1 MKNTKLWCTVDALGV
16 IFAIHLSESEIL
28 SREKYFHSYKIFK
41 YQVIP
46 AVLKQEKV
54 GVQIKKW
61 KDVVNTGWLLL
72 NQFSQNYPPFPT
84 IFSDPSLNCIKTL
97 VHTYICLNIWV

>member
-1 MKNTKLWCTVDALGV
+1 MKNTKIWFTIDALGV

-28 SREKYFHSYKIFK
+28 SRKKYLHSYKIFK

-54 GVQIKKW
+54 GVQI
-61 KDVVNTGWLLL
+61 D
-72 NQFSQNYPPFPT
+72 S
-84 IFSDPSLNCIKTL
+84 IKIMEIL
-97 VHTYICLNIWV
+97 VGCC

>member
-1 MKNTKLWCTVDALGV
+1 MADTAL
-16 IFAIHLSESEIL
+16 IESHNIICHGGNFE
-28 SREKYFHSYKIFK
+28 EKSLHSYKIVK

-72 NQFSQNYPPFPT
+72 N
-84 IFSDPSLNCIKTL
+84 
-97 VHTYICLNIWV
+97 